1 MPLDSS
7 ESDLVDSPFY
17 RVYDF
22 IQTPGAL
29 KRVLLSGFT
38 VALARGYDS
47 VIRRMNILVCSG
59 MDFMCALSTFALE
72 LEDK

>member
-1 MPLDSS
+1 MKICYWTVIDESPHFVCDSFAPMF
-7 ESDLVDSPFY
+7 E
-17 RVYDF
+17 
-22 IQTPGAL
+22 
-29 KRVLLSGFT
+29 
-38 VALARGYDS
+38 ARGYDS

>member
-1 MPLDSS
+1 MQ
-7 ESDLVDSPFY
+7 LVP
-17 RVYDF
+17 VY
-22 IQTPGAL
+22 TY
-29 KRVLLSGFT
+29 KT
-38 VALARGYDS
+38 VKMHVQFDKKYFQSKSRGYDS